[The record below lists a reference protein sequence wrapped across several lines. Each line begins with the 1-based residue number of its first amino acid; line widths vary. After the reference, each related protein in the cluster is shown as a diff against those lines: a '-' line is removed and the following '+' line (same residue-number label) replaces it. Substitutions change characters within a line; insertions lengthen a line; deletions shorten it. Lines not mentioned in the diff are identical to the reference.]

1 MTIPRRTRRLLFTA
15 TLGVA
20 GLGAYAFLVEPR
32 WLQVSHTRI
41 SLPTL
46 PAALSG
52 LRIALLTDFHAGG
65 GTPLSL
71 VRRACQKAMAE
82 QPDLIALTGDFA
94 TDDAKSFEAVLN
106 VLACLDAPLGV
117 YAVPGNHD
125 YRVGIDT
132 WQRQFTAAQGIV
144 NLTNRA
150 IIRLVNG
157 TRLCIG
163 GVDDFSRGTPHP
175 EVLPPVNQ
183 RDFTILL
190 AHNPDQAE
198 HLRGTDDR
206 VDLILSGHTHGGQV
220 RLPWIG
226 ALLNPARH
234 DDLYEEGLHMRPWAH
249 VYVSRGIG
257 TVRLPV
263 RFLARPEVA
272 ILQLVGPSH
281 EQQTLNT

>member
-1 MTIPRRTRRLLFTA
+1 MPIPQSTRRLLWA
-15 TLGVA
+15 AMLAA
-20 GLGAYAFLVEPR
+20 GGLSAYALLIEPR
-32 WLQVSHTRI
+32 WLQVKRSQIYVHT
-41 SLPTL
+41 LPT
-46 PAALSG
+46 ALSG

-82 QPDLIALTGDFA
+82 HPDLIALTGDFVTDYA
-94 TDDAKSFEAVLN
+94 TSFDAVLD
-106 VLACLDAPLGV
+106 VLACLAAPLGV

-132 WQRQFTAAQGIV
+132 WQQQFTEAPGIH

-157 TRLCIG
+157 TRLCIA
-163 GVDDFSRGTPHP
+163 GVDDFSRGTPRP
-175 EVLPPVNQ
+175 DVLPPADQ

-198 HLRGTDDR
+198 HLQGTEDR
-206 VDLILSGHTHGGQV
+206 VDLIVSGHTHGGQV

-226 ALLNPARH
+226 ALRNPVRH
-234 DDLYEEGLHMRPWAH
+234 DDLYEEGLQQRPWVH

-257 TVRLPV
+257 MVRLPV

-272 ILQLVGPSH
+272 ILELVGPSP
-281 EQQTLNT
+281 E